1 MATELK
7 SQRFQELFDAL
18 DPDRNDVVG
27 QHSFDNLI
35 SRLSH
40 HDSGANI
47 YDLQKAFHEF
57 WRTVQSRSENRPTLS
72 KQQFVDAL
80 SATPLQDF
88 DRLSGRV
95 FASAFGFGEVTKGK
109 FVRYYTAAG
118 GDDAAAQ
125 EDFTRLHG
133 DRDGVLHRQ
142 EFHAG
147 LVNYLHNSDSASS
160 VVLGVV

>member
-18 DPDRNDVVG
+18 DPDRNDLVG

-35 SRLSH
+35 SRLD
-40 HDSGANI
+40 HDCGANI
-47 YDLQKAFHEF
+47 HDLQKAFHEF

-80 SATPLQDF
+80 NATPLQDF
-88 DRLSGRV
+88 DRLSGHV
-95 FASAFGFGEVTKGK
+95 FASAFGFGEVTKDK
-109 FVRYYTAAG
+109 FVRYYTAMG
-118 GDDAAAQ
+118 RDEAAAQ

-133 DRDGVLHRQ
+133 DRAGVLRRQ

-147 LVNYLHNSDSASS
+147 LVNYLHNSAPASS

>member
-1 MATELK
+1 VATDFK

-27 QHSFDNLI
+27 KHSFDNLI

-40 HDSGANI
+40 NSDTNI
-47 YDLQKAFHEF
+47 HDLQKAFHEF
-57 WRTVQSRSENRPTLS
+57 WQTVQSRSENRPTLS

-80 SATPLQDF
+80 NATTLREF
-88 DRLSGRV
+88 DLLSGRV
-95 FASAFGFGEVTKGK
+95 FASAFGFGEVTKDK

-118 GDDAAAQ
+118 GDEAAAQ

-133 DRDGVLHRQ
+133 DRDGVLIRQ
-142 EFHAG
+142 EFHGG
-147 LVNYLHNSDSASS
+147 LVNYLRNPAPASS
-160 VVLGVV
+160 IVLGVV

>member
-1 MATELK
+1 MATDFK

-27 QHSFDNLI
+27 KHSFDNLV

-40 HDSGANI
+40 NSDTNVH
-47 YDLQKAFHEF
+47 DLQKAFHEF
-57 WRTVQSRSENRPTLS
+57 WQAVQSRSENRPTLS

-80 SATPLQDF
+80 NATTLREF
-88 DRLSGRV
+88 DLLSGRV
-95 FASAFGFGEVTKGK
+95 FASAFGFGEVTKDK

-118 GDDAAAQ
+118 GDEATAQ

-133 DRDGVLHRQ
+133 NRDGGLHRQ
-142 EFHAG
+142 EFHGG
-147 LVNYLHNSDSASS
+147 LVNYLRNSAPASS
-160 VVLGVV
+160 IVLGIV